1 MVAIF
6 LQYLIIGLIKGSIYV
21 LPAIGVSLIF
31 GMLRIINFAQGEI
44 YMLGAVVAFIA
55 VSTYGQPYIVGVLIA
70 MVVVAGFGLLFERV
84 AVRPM
89 ARAGLLN
96 IVIATLSAA
105 MVMENCALQF
115 WSADPKVLP
124 SPFMAYLYN
133 VGPLTF
139 SAQQVLMFVVS
150 IILAA
155 LAHLFVSRSTLG
167 WAITAVSQ
175 DADAASLM
183 GIEINRVIALTFV
196 AGSALAAIGGAL
208 IGPMVLVY
216 AGMGRTTGLK
226 VIAAVIFG
234 GAGSVPGAFVGGI
247 TLGVLESLISGYVST
262 VYKDAAAF
270 IIVILVLLFRPT
282 GLFGKAQ
289 SS

>member
-1 MVAIF
+1 VAIF
-6 LQYLIIGLIKGSIYV
+6 LQYLINGLVKGSIYV
-21 LPAIGVSLIF
+21 LPAIGVSMIF
-31 GMLRIINFAQGEI
+31 GMLQIINFAQGEI
-44 YMLGAVVAFIA
+44 YMLGAVVAFVV
-55 VSTYGQPYIVGVLIA
+55 VSTYGQPYLVGLLVA
-70 MVVVAGFGLLFERV
+70 MLVMAGFGLLFERLV
-84 AVRPM
+84 IRPM
-89 ARAGLLN
+89 VRAGLLN

-105 MVMENCALQF
+105 MVLENCALQF

-124 SPFMAYLYN
+124 SPFMVQLYS
-133 VGPLTF
+133 VGSLTF
-139 SAQQVLMFVVS
+139 SAQQILMLLVS
-150 IILAA
+150 IVLTG
-155 LAHLFVSRSTLG
+155 LTHLFVSRSRLG

-183 GIEINRVIALTFV
+183 GIEINKVIGLTFV
-196 AGSALAAIGGAL
+196 AGSALAAIGGVL

-216 AGMGRTTGLK
+216 ASMGRITGLK

-270 IIVILVLLFRPT
+270 LMVILVLLIRPT
-282 GLFGKAQ
+282 GLFGKAR
-289 SS
+289 S